1 MCSKRKWL
9 AAALLLAAGAAA
21 WTYEPS
27 LFNLTVPSALKDGN
41 LDLLILHRF
50 YGSVLNQPLENLFGL
65 AGGANVGFGAR
76 FLAVPG
82 LQLKALYATGLKE
95 VAAGAGYARWFPAAH
110 LGLQADAQYLNR
122 EVAAVRVGSLF
133 ATLTA
138 QSAPILKR
146 VRLSGAVG
154 YDSRLNHL
162 GFGTGLAVELLP
174 ALSLVAE
181 FYPYLPQGRER
192 HTQELG
198 DTHAFAFGIMAKTAG
213 HQFSLLAG
221 NSYDIGEAHLMAGA
235 PSGGGLYLGFNI
247 QRLFTLY

>member
-1 MCSKRKWL
+1 VAVKRWWL
-9 AAALLLAAGAAA
+9 AAVLVLLGGAAAGA
-21 WTYEPS
+21 YEPS
-27 LFNLTVPSALKDGN
+27 LLNLTVPSALQRGN

-50 YGSVLNQPLENLFGL
+50 RGSLLDQPLQNIFGL

-76 FLAVPG
+76 LLVLPG
-82 LQLKALYATGLKE
+82 LQLRTLYATQLKE
-95 VAAGAGYARWFPAAH
+95 VAAGAGYVRWFPAAY

-122 EVAAVRVGSLF
+122 ESAAGRAGSLF
-133 ATLTA
+133 TTLTA
-138 QSAPILKR
+138 QSTPILKR

-154 YDSRLNHL
+154 YDSRLNHV

-181 FYPYLPQGRER
+181 FYPYLPQGWER
-192 HTQELG
+192 HTEELG
-198 DTHAFAFGIMAKTAG
+198 ETHAFAFGVMLKTAG

-221 NSYDIGEAHLMAGA
+221 NSFDVGEAHLMAGA
-235 PSGGGLYLGFNI
+235 PATGGLYLGFNI